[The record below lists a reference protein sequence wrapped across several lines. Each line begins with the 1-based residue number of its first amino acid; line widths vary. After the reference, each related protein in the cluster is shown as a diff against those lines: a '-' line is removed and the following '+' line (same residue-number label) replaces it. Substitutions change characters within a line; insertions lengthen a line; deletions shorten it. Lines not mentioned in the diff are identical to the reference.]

1 MKKDWHGILI
11 VDEFK
16 VTRDDKVLYQAENL
30 HNILH
35 LGGESQIL
43 SALFVGGPG
52 PAINPYIPSIYY
64 LGLDNRSALAV
75 TDTLSNLSGE
85 PASGGYNRQ
94 PVSSTTGFTIVTEGT
109 TVKAKSGVIVFSS
122 IGSSWGPVKN
132 MFLTNISS
140 GTAGILYSSVP
151 LGSNV
156 VVTAG
161 DTVSVRFSM
170 ALRNC

>member
-1 MKKDWHGILI
+1 M
-11 VDEFK
+11 
-16 VTRDDKVLYQAENL
+16 
-30 HNILH
+30 
-35 LGGESQIL
+35 
-43 SALFVGGPG
+43 
-52 PAINPYIPSIYY
+52 
-64 LGLDNRSALAV
+64 GLDNRSALNV

-156 VVTAG
+156 VVTVG

>member
-16 VTRDDKVLYQAENL
+16 VCRNDEVIFAEENL

-35 LGGESQIL
+35 IGGESQIL
-43 SALFVGGPG
+43 SALFIGGPG

-64 LGLDNRSALAV
+64 VGLDNRSALSV
-75 TDTLSNLSGE
+75 SDTLSSLSGE
-85 PASGGYNRQ
+85 PPSGGYNRQ
-94 PVSSTTGFTIVTEGT
+94 PISSTTGFTIVTEGT
-109 TVKAKSGVIVFSS
+109 TVKAKSGVIVFSAT
-122 IGSSWGPVKN
+122 GSSWGPVKN
-132 MFLTNISS
+132 IFLTNISS

-156 VVTAG
+156 IVSAG